1 MQAVLDTNVVVSA
14 LIWGGTP
21 FRLLEAA
28 NEARVDLATSPN
40 LMAELSKV
48 LNRPQLSQR
57 LRKVR
62 GSVDEA
68 LALYA
73 TLTVSVVPTTVPRIV
88 PADPDDDH
96 VIAAAVAAGAD
107 IIVSGDRH
115 LLGLAR
121 YQTIRILPPA
131 DALAAIAA

>member
-1 MQAVLDTNVVVSA
+1 
-14 LIWGGTP
+14 
-21 FRLLEAA
+21 
-28 NEARVDLATSPN
+28 
-40 LMAELSKV
+40 MAELSKV

>member
-1 MQAVLDTNVVVSA
+1 VLSASLWRGTPYWLLQTIRQREDMKLFSSDALLKELADVLTRAGPANRLA
-14 LIWGGTP
+14 LIGQTAHQVLTEYIEVIDFVTP
-21 FRLLEAA
+21 
-28 NEARVDLATSPN
+28 LATPG
-40 LMAELSKV
+40 A
-48 LNRPQLSQR
+48 
-57 LRKVR
+57 
-62 GSVDEA
+62 
-68 LALYA
+68 
-73 TLTVSVVPTTVPRIV
+73 V

-96 VIAAAVAAGAD
+96 VIAAAIAAGAD